1 MSRYRLAP
9 TAAQHAA
16 LRGHCAHAR
25 YVWNLAAEQQSWW
38 RPGRQGAPG
47 YRKQCRQLTQA
58 RAHHPWLRA
67 GSQLVQQALRDFAGA
82 MASFLAGTHR
92 RKAVRSG

>member
-9 TAAQHAA
+9 TLAQEAV

-38 RPGRQGAPG
+38 RPGRRHAPG
-47 YRKQCRQLTQA
+47 YLGQARQLTQA
-58 RAHHPWLRA
+58 RRDNPWL
-67 GSQLVQQALRDFAGA
+67 
-82 MASFLAGTHR
+82 
-92 RKAVRSG
+92 